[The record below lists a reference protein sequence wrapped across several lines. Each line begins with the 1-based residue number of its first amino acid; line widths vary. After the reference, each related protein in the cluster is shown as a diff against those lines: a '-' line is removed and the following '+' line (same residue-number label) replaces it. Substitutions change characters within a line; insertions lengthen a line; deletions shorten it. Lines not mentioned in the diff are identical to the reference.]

1 MSWECRVYDMVIL
14 GMIPIMGVEF
24 RKEITMIQP
33 DLGLKVTELRQ
44 QKNLTQEQLAE
55 KCEVSARTI
64 QRIENGEVDPRSYS
78 IQALGEALDFDFG
91 INPTSLESQ
100 WLAVLHLSNIFYFV
114 IIPLAIWSWK
124 RTQSYKIDQ
133 QGRAVI
139 NFQITMIL
147 LLLASG
153 LLIALVPVAF
163 FMIGSAGLDPG
174 LHLGLGEIMIL
185 CVPAPA
191 ILIGIFST
199 FHGIFNTMR
208 ALTDKPIHC
217 PLTIPFIK

>member
-1 MSWECRVYDMVIL
+1 MN
-14 GMIPIMGVEF
+14 
-24 RKEITMIQP
+24 QP
-33 DLGLKVTELRQ
+33 DLGMKIAELRQ
-44 QKNLTQEQLAE
+44 KMNMTQEQLAE
-55 KCEVSARTI
+55 SCKVSARTI
-64 QRIENGEVDPRSYS
+64 QRIENGEVEPRSYT
-78 IQALGEALDFDFG
+78 IQALCEVLEFDFG
-91 INPTSLESQ
+91 ADPTSLESQ
-100 WLAVLHLSNIFYFV
+100 WLAALHLSNIIYIV

-124 RTQSYKIDQ
+124 RSQSYKIDQ
-133 QGRAVI
+133 QGRTVI

-163 FMIGSAGLDPG
+163 IAIGRAGLAPG
-174 LHLGLGEIMIL
+174 LHLGLAEIMII

-191 ILIGIFST
+191 ILIGVFSA

-208 ALTDKPIHC
+208 ALTDKPIHY